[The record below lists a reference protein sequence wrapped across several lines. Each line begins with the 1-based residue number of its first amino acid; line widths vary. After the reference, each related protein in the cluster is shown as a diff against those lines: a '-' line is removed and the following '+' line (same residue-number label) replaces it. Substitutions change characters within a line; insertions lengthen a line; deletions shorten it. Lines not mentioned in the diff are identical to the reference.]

1 MARTTKT
8 ITFSL
13 PPEMAERVEEIL
25 KKQGR
30 SRSEFVRAALLRY
43 LDECEWGEL
52 LTYGEHRARARGL
65 DPEDVAPMVEEY
77 RAEASSAQR

>member
-8 ITFSL
+8 ISVSL
-13 PPEMAERVEEIL
+13 PPEMAEQVDKTS

-30 SRSEFVRAALLRY
+30 SRSDFVRAALLRY
-43 LDECEWGEL
+43 FGECEWREL
-52 LTYGEHRARARGL
+52 LTYGEHRARVSGL

-77 RAEASSAQR
+77 RTEAASAQQ